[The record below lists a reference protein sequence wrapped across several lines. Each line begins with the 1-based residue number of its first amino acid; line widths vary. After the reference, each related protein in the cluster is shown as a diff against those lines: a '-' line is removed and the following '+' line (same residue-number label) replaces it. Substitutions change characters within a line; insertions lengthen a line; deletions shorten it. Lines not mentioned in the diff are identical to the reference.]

1 MLQKL
6 EIVKATRNQS
16 DQFAKIED
24 AIAAIRAGEMVIVA
38 DDEDRENEG
47 DLTMAAE
54 KITPE
59 AINFM
64 AKYGRGLIC
73 LAMTPERL
81 DELEIPL
88 MVPKNSSR
96 FDTAFCVS
104 IEARERTTTGIS
116 AADRAT
122 TVLAAIDP
130 ATKPVD
136 LVRPGH
142 MFPLRARN
150 AGVLARAGQTEAAV
164 DLARL
169 AGMRPA
175 GVICEIM
182 NEDGSMARVPELRE
196 FALRHQI
203 LLITVADLISYR
215 LRTDSVVKCV
225 ASTMLP
231 TEYGRFRLHA
241 FENQVDKQTH
251 IALVCGDIG
260 DGQDVLVRVHSQCL
274 TGDVLR
280 SVRCDC
286 GAQLDKAL
294 GQIASEGRGVL
305 LYLSQEGRGIGL
317 ANKIRAYGLQDE
329 GFDTVEAN
337 ERLGFKPDQRDYGI
351 GVQIL
356 REVGVRS
363 MRLLSNNPRKLV
375 GIEGYGL
382 SVTEW
387 LPLEIPPSPS
397 NLRYL
402 TAKRNK
408 LGHVLTGLG
417 K

>member
-203 LLITVADLISYR
+203 LLITVADLITYR

-231 TEYGRFRLHA
+231 TEYGTFQLHA